1 VYLGAA
7 VTLLHRESNEGEAM
21 REHIGALVNAL
32 QEALHIGAAY
42 RMRPR
47 AARSTFVPVHLESR
61 AARLAH

>member
-1 VYLGAA
+1 
-7 VTLLHRESNEGEAM
+7 M

-47 AARSTFVPVHLESR
+47 AARSTFVPLHLESR

>member
-1 VYLGAA
+1 VYLGGA
-7 VTLLHRESNEGEAM
+7 VALLHRESNGGEVM
-21 REHIGALVNAL
+21 REHIEVLLNAF